1 MTTAKQIL
9 DEKGRDV
16 FALAPGATVFE
27 AIALMAE
34 KEISAVLIMEDDRLK
49 GIVTERD
56 YARKVILAGKAS
68 RETPVREVM
77 TAKVL
82 YATPERTVDECLA
95 LMTDINARHLPV
107 LDNGTVTGVL
117 SIGDLVRAKLREQR
131 FLIDQL
137 RDYITG

>member
-68 RETPVREVM
+68 RETTVREVM

-117 SIGDLVRAKLREQR
+117 SIGDLVGVKLREQR

-137 RDYITG
+137 REYITG

>member
-68 RETPVREVM
+68 RETTVREVM

-117 SIGDLVRAKLREQR
+117 SIGDL
-131 FLIDQL
+131 
-137 RDYITG
+137 

>member
-117 SIGDLVRAKLREQR
+117 SIGDLVSAKLREQR